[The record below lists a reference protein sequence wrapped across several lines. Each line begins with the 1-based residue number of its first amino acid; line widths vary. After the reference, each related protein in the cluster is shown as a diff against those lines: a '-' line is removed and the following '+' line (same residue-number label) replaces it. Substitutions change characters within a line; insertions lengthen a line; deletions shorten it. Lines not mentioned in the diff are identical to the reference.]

1 MMRVKTMKSSGF
13 TLVEV
18 LVAVLVL
25 AIGLLGLALLQTSGL
40 RLNTNSY
47 SRSQAT
53 LLAYDIIDRMRANA
67 PGFRAGNYDIANAT
81 AYNALWSAYTSCKSS
96 TCNCDTGVCDSPT
109 LARYDLGRW
118 YARQYDPTNTTTT
131 PLLPGATAAYTA
143 ATPQVATIVRD
154 APTSSLVTVTIVWY
168 EQDSNGTSQV
178 KTQSWR
184 AEIVQ

>member
-1 MMRVKTMKSSGF
+1 MRAHASKNSGF
-13 TLVEV
+13 TLVEI
-18 LVAVLVL
+18 LVALLVL

-53 LLAYDIIDRMRANA
+53 FLAYDIIDRMRANVA
-67 PGFRAGNYDIANAT
+67 GFQAGSYDVANAT
-81 AYNALWSAYTSCKSS
+81 AYNTLWGAYTSCKNS
-96 TCNCDTGVCDSPT
+96 TCNCDTTVCDSPT

-118 YARQYDPTNTTTT
+118 YARQHDPTNTTNS

-143 ATPQVATIVRD
+143 ATPRVATIERD
-154 APTSSLVTVTIVWY
+154 PPPNRNLVTVTLVWQ
-168 EQDSNGTSQV
+168 EQDSSGTSQL

-184 AEIVQ
+184 AEIAR